1 MHTLDLFDNKLGVP
15 AMLALGKALSAGGNT
30 TVKSLKLDYNPDIG
44 SKGLAALCD
53 GLMTNSTLEVGP
65 DHDCAWPPQFVIATT
80 LSLQPLLLCYHR
92 VHRYSRW
99 NAAAL
104 VKTEAGCWRA
114 CCHFQELHSSSL
126 S

>member
-65 DHDCAWPPQFVIATT
+65 DHDCAWPLQF
-80 LSLQPLLLCYHR
+80 LSLQPVCR
-92 VHRYSRW
+92 CNYS
-99 NAAAL
+99 
-104 VKTEAGCWRA
+104 
-114 CCHFQELHSSSL
+114 CCAIIVYVDTHDGMLWH
-126 S
+126 